1 VSRDRPAV
9 VTFTFAPE
17 NPAVVLS
24 HMDRLGA
31 AHEGWINFV
40 PAVNE
45 EDEPGAS
52 VGLGNL
58 FSSSG
63 PEVPVCTW
71 AAGKDGRRGIERDS
85 LGIEHATGTKVVD
98 RLAILGIPVPEGWK
112 PEQDHPRRGLVLR
125 PPTDVSHARQLT
137 WLIDAG
143 TALSRVRLTGL
154 WEARVRPAP

>member
-1 VSRDRPAV
+1 
-9 VTFTFAPE
+9 
-17 NPAVVLS
+17 
-24 HMDRLGA
+24 MDRMGA
-31 AHEGWINFV
+31 AHEGRINLV

-45 EDEPGAS
+45 DDVPGSS

-71 AAGKDGRRGIERDS
+71 AAGKNGRRGIERDS
-85 LGIEHATGTKVVD
+85 LGIEHATGTKVVA
-98 RLAILGIPVPEGWK
+98 RLATLHIPVPEDWRT
-112 PEQDHPRRGLVLR
+112 EQDHPRRGLVLR
-125 PPTDVSHARQLT
+125 PPIDMSHKRQLT

-143 TALSRVRLTGL
+143 TALSRIRLTGL